1 MDMYEDAEHIRTEH
15 DVCMYS
21 FSCSVGVED
30 DDDGEEEEE
39 EIYA

>member
-1 MDMYEDAEHIRTEH
+1 MYDDDAEHIRTEH

-39 EIYA
+39 IYA